1 MKLSKNIVISDK
13 TVKIV
18 DSKNMEVSLVSST
31 NCKKISQQTVSP
43 MTAST
48 TKFGR

>member
-18 DSKNMEVSLVSST
+18 DSKKYGGFVGLINKLQEDFAA
-31 NCKKISQQTVSP
+31 NGFADGRQQHRTC
-43 MTAST
+43 
-48 TKFGR
+48 